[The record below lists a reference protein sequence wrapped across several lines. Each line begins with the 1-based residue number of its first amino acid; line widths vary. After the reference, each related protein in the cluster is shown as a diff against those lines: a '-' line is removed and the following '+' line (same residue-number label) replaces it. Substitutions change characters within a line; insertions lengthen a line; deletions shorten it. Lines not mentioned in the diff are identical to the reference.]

1 MTYQHDKIPT
11 SWPHTYYLLPNL
23 ISTINY
29 HGYFEIFTNPPN
41 PTSHLMLSSLKIIKG
56 K

>member
-11 SWPHTYYLLPNL
+11 TYPHMYYLKFSL

-29 HGYFEIFTNPPN
+29 HGSFELFTNPPN
-41 PTSHLMLSSLKIIKG
+41 PTTHLPSKSEKQLHFH
-56 K
+56 